1 MDKIDVKAIFDK
13 SFENV
18 SDKENLINNISKD
31 VASNF
36 GRNLNDTELEIVEY
50 VLQNDYFNQ
59 ALLLEFAENLVEKVF
74 DVLKNE

>member
-1 MDKIDVKAIFDK
+1 MNKIDVKAIFDK

-18 SDKENLINNISKD
+18 SDKENLINDISKD

>member
-74 DVLKNE
+74 DVLKN